1 MMGENDG
8 EINRAASEII
18 VGVANEEFFAFLES
32 YGDDQ
37 QRCVVCGGIADI
49 AWDYDVE
56 GGRFA
61 DLEFCSVAHTPECVV
76 GRASR
81 WVKERKKD
89 GTD

>member
-1 MMGENDG
+1 MRENDG
-8 EINRAASEII
+8 EINRAAIDII
-18 VGVANEEFFAFLES
+18 IGVANEEFFAFLES

-37 QRCVVCGGIADI
+37 QRCIVCHGLADI

-56 GGRFA
+56 GSRFA

-81 WVKERKKD
+81 WVKDTSTR
-89 GTD
+89 G